1 MKPPSEDH
9 DLIRWLDGEMT
20 DSEIAAFEARL
31 KDDPLL
37 SKEADELRALSTGI
51 REHLPAEM
59 RVPHADFF
67 NSQIQVRIAQM
78 DLDESRRKGSGSQS
92 LTVTLLTWLRHPW
105 FATAGAVAL
114 AILGFVLMRPETQ
127 SSGHSLILSS
137 YTPGLGVEAST
148 YHDIEADATVLMLD
162 GLEDVPADHKISGL
176 SVHSSDNQSKVA
188 TTTLFDATGS
198 PLLVISRDA
207 VGHPLFLT
215 NTPRG

>member
-148 YHDIEADATVLMLD
+148 YHNIEADATVLMLD
-162 GLEDVPADHKISGL
+162 GLEDVPADRKISGL

>member
-51 REHLPAEM
+51 REHLPSEM
-59 RVPHADFF
+59 KVPHADFF

-78 DLDESRRKGSGSQS
+78 DLDESRRKGSGNQS

-148 YHDIEADATVLMLD
+148 YHNIEADATVLMLD
-162 GLEDVPADHKISGL
+162 GLEDVPADRKISGL

>member
-31 KDDPLL
+31 KDEPLL
-37 SKEADELRALSTGI
+37 SKEADELRALSKGI
-51 REHLPAEM
+51 HEHLPAEM
-59 RVPHADFF
+59 KVPHADFF

-78 DLDESRRKGSGSQS
+78 DLDESRRKGSGNQS

-148 YHDIEADATVLMLD
+148 YHNIEADATVLMLD
-162 GLEDVPADHKISGL
+162 GLEDVPADRKISGL

>member
-20 DSEIAAFEARL
+20 DSEIATFEARL

-59 RVPHADFF
+59 KVPHADFF

-78 DLDESRRKGSGSQS
+78 DLDESRRKGSGNQS

-148 YHDIEADATVLMLD
+148 YHNIEADATVLMLD
-162 GLEDVPADHKISGL
+162 GLEDVPADRKISGL

-198 PLLVISRDA
+198 PLLIISRDA

>member
-1 MKPPSEDH
+1 
-9 DLIRWLDGEMT
+9 
-20 DSEIAAFEARL
+20 
-31 KDDPLL
+31 
-37 SKEADELRALSTGI
+37 LRALSTGI

-67 NSQIQVRIAQM
+67 NSQIQVRISQM
-78 DLDESRRKGSGSQS
+78 DLDENRRKESGNQS

-127 SSGHSLILSS
+127 NSGHSLILSS

-176 SVHSSDNQSKVA
+176 SVHSSVNQSKVA

>member
-1 MKPPSEDH
+1 
-9 DLIRWLDGEMT
+9 MT
-20 DSEIAAFEARL
+20 DTEIAAFEARL

-148 YHDIEADATVLMLD
+148 YHNIEADATVLMLD
-162 GLEDVPADHKISGL
+162 GLEDVPADRKISGL
-176 SVHSSDNQSKVA
+176 SVQSSDNQSKVA

>member
-148 YHDIEADATVLMLD
+148 YHNIEADATVLMLD
-162 GLEDVPADHKISGL
+162 GLEDVPADRKISGL
-176 SVHSSDNQSKVA
+176 SVQSSDNQSKVA

>member
-31 KDDPLL
+31 KDDPVLA
-37 SKEADELRALSTGI
+37 KEANELSALSAGI
-51 REHLPAEM
+51 RDHLPAEM
-59 RVPHADFF
+59 RIPHADFF

-78 DLDESRRKGSGSQS
+78 DLDESRQKQTGNIS
-92 LTVTLLTWLRHPW
+92 LADSFISWIRQPW

-114 AILGFVLMRPETQ
+114 AVLGFVWMRPHTQ
-127 SSGHSLILSS
+127 DTAHSLILSF

-148 YHDIEADATVLMLD
+148 YHDNEADATVLMLD
-162 GLEDVPADHKISGL
+162 GLEEVPADRKISGI
-176 SVHSSDNQSKVA
+176 SVHRSETELEIA
-188 TTTLFDATGS
+188 ATTLFDAAGS

>member
-9 DLIRWLDGEMT
+9 DLIRWLDGEMNDT
-20 DSEIAAFEARL
+20 ELAAFEARL
-31 KDDPLL
+31 KDDPVLA
-37 SKEADELRALSTGI
+37 KEADDLRALSAGI
-51 REHLPAEM
+51 RDHLPAEM
-59 RVPHADFF
+59 KVPHADFF

-78 DLDESRRKGSGSQS
+78 DLDEIRQKQTGATSLADSFLAWMRK
-92 LTVTLLTWLRHPW
+92 PW

-114 AILGFVLMRPETQ
+114 AVLGLVWMRPHTQ
-127 SSGHSLILSS
+127 DTAHSLILSS

-148 YHDIEADATVLMLD
+148 YHDNEADATVLMLD
-162 GLEDVPADHKISGL
+162 GLEEVPADRKISGI
-176 SVHSSDNQSKVA
+176 SVHRSETEPEIA
-188 TTTLFDATGS
+188 ATTLFDAAGS

>member
-20 DSEIAAFEARL
+20 DSEIATFEARL
-31 KDDPLL
+31 KADPLL
-37 SKEADELRALSTGI
+37 SKEAGELRALSSGI

-59 RVPHADFF
+59 QVPHSDFF

-78 DLDESRRKGSGSQS
+78 DLDKSRRKESGNQS
-92 LTVTLLTWLRHPW
+92 LAVTLLTWLRHPW
-105 FATAGAVAL
+105 FATAAAVAL
-114 AILGFVLMRPETQ
+114 AILGFVLMRPETS

-137 YTPGLGVEAST
+137 YTPGLGVEART
-148 YHDIEADATVLMLD
+148 YHHIEADATVLILD

-176 SVHSSDNQSKVA
+176 SVHSSDNQSQVA

>member
-9 DLIRWLDGEMT
+9 DLIRWLDGEMNDT
-20 DSEIAAFEARL
+20 ELAAFEVRL
-31 KDDPLL
+31 KDDPVLA
-37 SKEADELRALSTGI
+37 KEADDLRALSAGI
-51 REHLPAEM
+51 RDHLPAEM
-59 RVPHADFF
+59 KVPHADFF

-78 DLDESRRKGSGSQS
+78 DLDESRQKQTGATSLADSFLAWMRK
-92 LTVTLLTWLRHPW
+92 PW

-114 AILGFVLMRPETQ
+114 AVLGLVWMRPHTQ
-127 SSGHSLILSS
+127 DTAHSLILSS

-148 YHDIEADATVLMLD
+148 YHDNEADATVLMLD
-162 GLEDVPADHKISGL
+162 GLEEVPADRKISGN
-176 SVHSSDNQSKVA
+176 SVHRSETEPEIA
-188 TTTLFDATGS
+188 ATTLFDAAGS

>member
-20 DSEIAAFEARL
+20 DTEIAAFESRL

-37 SKEADELRALSTGI
+37 SKEADDLRALSAGI

-59 RVPHADFF
+59 KVPHADFF

-78 DLDESRRKGSGSQS
+78 DLDESRRKESGNQS

-114 AILGFVLMRPETQ
+114 AILGFVLMRPETL

-162 GLEDVPADHKISGL
+162 GLEDVPADRKISGL

>member
-148 YHDIEADATVLMLD
+148 YHNIEADATVLMLD

>member
-67 NSQIQVRIAQM
+67 N
-78 DLDESRRKGSGSQS
+78 
-92 LTVTLLTWLRHPW
+92 
-105 FATAGAVAL
+105 
-114 AILGFVLMRPETQ
+114 
-127 SSGHSLILSS
+127 
-137 YTPGLGVEAST
+137 
-148 YHDIEADATVLMLD
+148 
-162 GLEDVPADHKISGL
+162 
-176 SVHSSDNQSKVA
+176 
-188 TTTLFDATGS
+188 
-198 PLLVISRDA
+198 
-207 VGHPLFLT
+207 
-215 NTPRG
+215 

>member
-78 DLDESRRKGSGSQS
+78 DLNESRQKESGNQS
-92 LTVTLLTWLRHPW
+92 LAVTFLTWLRQPW

-114 AILGFVLMRPETQ
+114 AIVGFVLMRPETQ

-148 YHDIEADATVLMLD
+148 YHNIEADATVLMLD

-176 SVHSSDNQSKVA
+176 SVHHSDNQSEVA
-188 TTTLFDATGS
+188 ATTLFDGTGS

-215 NTPRG
+215 KTPRG